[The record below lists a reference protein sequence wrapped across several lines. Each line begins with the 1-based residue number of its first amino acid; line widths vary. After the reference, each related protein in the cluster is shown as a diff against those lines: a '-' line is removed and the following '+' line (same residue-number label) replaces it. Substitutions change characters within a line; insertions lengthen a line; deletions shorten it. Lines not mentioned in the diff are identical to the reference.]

1 VYKGVNMDGRKGL
14 ILIYTGDGKGKT
26 TAALGAALRASGRGM
41 KTLVIQFLKEKGT
54 SAEQDIDLPLSENIR
69 IHALGKGFIHDG
81 DDIEPHREIA
91 EADWRFLEEELQK
104 GPYDILILDEIAS
117 ALNFRLLS
125 IDKVVNFLRN
135 KEATL
140 HVILTGRNMPEAL
153 VELADTV
160 TEMKEIKHAYGQGIN
175 ATPGLDY

>member
-1 VYKGVNMDGRKGL
+1 MYKGINMDVRKGL

-54 SAEQDIDLPLSENIR
+54 SAEQDISPPLSENIR
-69 IHALGKGFIHDG
+69 IHAFGKGFIHDG
-81 DDIEPHREIA
+81 DDMGPHREGA
-91 EADWRFLEEELQK
+91 EAGWRFLEEEVQK
-104 GPYDILILDEIAS
+104 GQCDIVILDEIAS

-125 IDKVVNFLRN
+125 MDKVIDFLRN
-135 KEATL
+135 KQKTL